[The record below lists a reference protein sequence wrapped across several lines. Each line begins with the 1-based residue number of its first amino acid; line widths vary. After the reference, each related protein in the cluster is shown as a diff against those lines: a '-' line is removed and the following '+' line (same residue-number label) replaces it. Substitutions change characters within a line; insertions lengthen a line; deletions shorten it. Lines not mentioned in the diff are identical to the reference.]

1 MIDTKDWVAQLSPAG
16 KAMLD
21 KIEAELSFTDQC
33 LLGSIF
39 TAQEDNMMEY
49 HLDEFNFQHY
59 GDEDED

>member
-1 MIDTKDWVAQLSPAG
+1 MIDTKNWVAQLSPAG

-39 TAQEDNMMEY
+39 NMMEY